1 MQQRILEIDA
11 LRGIAAVAVSFIF
24 HQHYLTG
31 DFQSGPLDGLPVFTW
46 LHDYGW
52 TMVDLFFVIS
62 GFIFARVYLT
72 GDKIAAGAEKFARA
86 RFARLY
92 PLHLLTLLL
101 AAGIFAAGTPHSVTY
116 ATNDAWNFLLN
127 LLMLQESRLQQGK
140 SFNIPSW
147 SISVEV
153 FCYIAFYLIASR
165 ARASIYRLAWL
176 VCLASVLATV
186 SDSGT
191 VDHIARGFAGFFA
204 GFLAERHASMSRQNI
219 LLLSIAGL
227 AILQL
232 SKWGL
237 SLGALMGV
245 GIYPAMVIAAPRIGF
260 LAKGIFTWLG
270 DRSYSIY
277 LIHAPVYM
285 GINVFLFDG
294 MAIPDYL
301 LWQSIAGAWIA
312 ILVLSDLSFRKFETP
327 MRRWLSKARKAEL
340 HQAPS
345 LGPNAKF

>member
-1 MQQRILEIDA
+1 MQKKIAEIDA

-31 DFQSGPLDGLPVFTW
+31 WFQSGPLDGLPLFSL

-72 GDKIAAGAEKFARA
+72 GEKIETGGAEFARA

-101 AAGIFAAGTPHSVTY
+101 AAAIFAVGTPHSVSY
-116 ATNDAWNFLLN
+116 ATNDAWNFVLN
-127 LLMLQESRLQQGK
+127 LLMLQESGLQSGK

-153 FCYIAFYLIASR
+153 FCYVAFFLLATRFRNSIHRLSWLIC
-165 ARASIYRLAWL
+165 I
-176 VCLASVLATV
+176 ASVLATI

-204 GFLAERHASMSRQNI
+204 GVLAEKHDGISRRS
-219 LLLSIAGL
+219 LLLIAIAGF
-227 AILQL
+227 ISLQL
-232 SKWGL
+232 TGLGL

-245 GIYPAMVIAAPRIGF
+245 GIYPALVIAAPRIRV
-260 LAKGIFTWLG
+260 LSKSVFTWLG

-277 LIHAPVYM
+277 LLHAPVYM
-285 GINVFLFDG
+285 GINVLILG
-294 MAIPDYL
+294 GVKIPEESVWPVL
-301 LWQSIAGAWIA
+301 VAAWIA
-312 ILVLSDLSFRKFETP
+312 ILLLSDLSYRAFESP
-327 MRRWLSKARKAEL
+327 MRRWLMQRPAGA
-340 HQAPS
+340 APGS
-345 LGPNAKF
+345 ENVYNRLPG